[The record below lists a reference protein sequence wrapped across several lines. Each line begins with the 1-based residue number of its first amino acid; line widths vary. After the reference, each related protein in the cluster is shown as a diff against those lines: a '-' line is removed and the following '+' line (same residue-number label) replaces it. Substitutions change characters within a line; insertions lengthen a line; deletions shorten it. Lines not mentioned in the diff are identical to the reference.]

1 MENAVKALEMAFAVM
16 VFVIALSVSMI
27 SFNKVKATSDIVLY
41 AQDKTNKSYREY
53 QEGNASE
60 KNRIVGLETIIPTLY
75 EYYKGENYTVVFRVG
90 DYNKTTGE
98 FSNLNPL
105 PIYTNNTKY
114 SEVKDSWGREVE
126 GKGYSTYD
134 LLMYKKYNKYTI
146 DEHGEVT
153 VEPNVFSDIYDA
165 IRN

>member
-27 SFNKVKATSDIVLY
+27 SFNKAKATSDIVLY
-41 AQDKTNKSYREY
+41 AQDETNYYEY
-53 QEGNASE
+53 QGENASE

-90 DYNKTTGE
+90 DYNETTGE

-153 VEPNVFSDIYDA
+153 VEPNVFLDIYDA

>member
-16 VFVIALSVSMI
+16 AFVIALSVSMI
-27 SFNKVKATSDIVLY
+27 SFNKAKATSDIVLY
-41 AQDKTNKSYREY
+41 AQDETNYYEY

-90 DYNKTTGE
+90 DYNETTGE

>member
-27 SFNKVKATSDIVLY
+27 SFNKAKATSDIVLY
-41 AQDKTNKSYREY
+41 AQDETNYYEY
-53 QEGNASE
+53 QGGNASE

-90 DYNKTTGE
+90 DYNETTGE